1 VNRSFRD
8 KALKRYWETSEAV
21 GLSVPNVERV
31 GRMLRALDVA
41 ERPEDV
47 GLPGYRFHRLHGSPR
62 RWSLHVTGNWRL
74 TFGWDG
80 ADAIDIEVEDYHG
93 R

>member
-1 VNRSFRD
+1 MNCGFRD
-8 KALKRYWETSEAV
+8 KALKRYWETGEAV

-41 ERPEDV
+41 ERPEEMD
-47 GLPGYRFHRLHGSPR
+47 LPGYRFHRLRGTPH
-62 RWSLHVTGNWRL
+62 RWSLRVTGNWRL
-74 TFGWDG
+74 TFGWNG
-80 ADAIDIEVEDYHG
+80 ADAIDIELEDYHG